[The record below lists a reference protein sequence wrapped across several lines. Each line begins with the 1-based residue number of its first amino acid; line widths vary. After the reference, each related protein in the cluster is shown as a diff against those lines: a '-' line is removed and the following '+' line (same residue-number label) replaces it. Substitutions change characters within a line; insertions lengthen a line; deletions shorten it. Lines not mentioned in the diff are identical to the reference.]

1 MLSKVFLFQSYINK
15 SFPHYFCMQHC
26 YFTVQWPKQHY
37 SALHAVRCRMQTP
50 CCPGS
55 RLKHWGIPLNN
66 ILHIIYV
73 LLSIGQK
80 AREDWR
86 VKTSLTCVWKYL
98 VQISTEETITLTKVV
113 CNCTHVTEAER
124 LYISWG
130 QCRFLPTPFIFISN
144 YHLFHLRSGSIMKIG
159 GISFNSYF
167 VLKFYFW

>member
-1 MLSKVFLFQSYINK
+1 LEILSKTIKPQPIGRNSNHLPHKELSEALMLSKVFLFQSYVNK

-73 LLSIGQK
+73 LLSIRQK

-98 VQISTEETITLTKVV
+98 VQISTER
-113 CNCTHVTEAER
+113 ER
-124 LYISWG
+124 IEESKRVWLVFESIWFKS
-130 QCRFLPTPFIFISN
+130 R
-144 YHLFHLRSGSIMKIG
+144 LRKQ
-159 GISFNSYF
+159 
-167 VLKFYFW
+167 